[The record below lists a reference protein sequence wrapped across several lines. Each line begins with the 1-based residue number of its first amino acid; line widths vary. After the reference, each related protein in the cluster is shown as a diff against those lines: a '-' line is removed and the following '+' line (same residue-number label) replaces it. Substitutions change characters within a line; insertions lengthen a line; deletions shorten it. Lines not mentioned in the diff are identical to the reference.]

1 MKFIIYSDIHFYH
14 GWSEFNPIGN
24 DSIPLRLKHQVDVW
38 KQIDELAFSKGAIKL
53 FSGDLFHKRSFL
65 HSTVYSQVLELYK
78 NSKASEI
85 LIPGNHDRF
94 DKNLDAVTPL
104 NKIFGDIGG
113 YTTVLK
119 DQEKQTIIMD
129 ATIYGAHAGSPIPKP
144 DKRNERKG
152 FHNILLCHGMLHGAK
167 LQNGFEV
174 KRGYTLKDF
183 EGYDLVVMGD
193 IHKKQQHGNVLIPGS
208 PLQQN
213 WGDAGEECGCWEYN
227 SESKKLEFIPLKAPK
242 FNIVTQ
248 DNIEE
253 VLKTEID
260 DYNYYD
266 FRLKEGLS
274 KAEYK
279 EVKNR
284 FPNSY
289 ISVKK
294 EDKKS
299 VEGISISR
307 TSSLDEILSKYFEKK
322 LTGDREAFIEKA
334 KGYLSKVNPNL
345 AFNNKSI
352 IFRGI
357 KAENFLSL
365 KSFELNYDDL
375 AREPYL
381 ICGENGQ
388 GKSTIATE
396 VLIYTLYNQLT
407 RSSTKSRDGII
418 HDPTNSGKGKNLFT
432 QVHIEINGDQYF
444 LQRFRK
450 HDSLGS
456 GSRILVKK

>member
-38 KQIDELAFSKGAIKL
+38 KQIDQLAFSKGAIKL

-78 NSKASEI
+78 KAKTLEY
-85 LIPGNHDRF
+85 LIPGNHDRY
-94 DKNLDAVTPL
+94 DKNLNAVTPL
-104 NKIFGDIGG
+104 HTIGKCV
-113 YTTVLK
+113 VLK
-119 DQEKQTIIMD
+119 DGQTHGFNIGRMKIS
-129 ATIYGAHAGSPIPKP
+129 GAYAGSKIP
-144 DKRNERKG
+144 EFMEG
-152 FHNILLCHGMLHGAK
+152 FHNILLCHGMLNGAK

-213 WGDAGEECGCWEYN
+213 WGDAGEECGCWEYD
-227 SESKKLEFIPLKAPK
+227 SESKKLDFIPLKAPK

-253 VLKTEID
+253 VLKVEND

-274 KAEYK
+274 KSEYK
-279 EVKNR
+279 EIKSR
-284 FPNSY
+284 FLNSY
-289 ISVKK
+289 VSVKR

-299 VEGISISR
+299 VKGILISR

-322 LTGDREAFIEKA
+322 LTGDRETFIEKS

-345 AFNNKSI
+345 SFNNKSI
-352 IFRGI
+352 IFKGI

-381 ICGENGQ
+381 ICGENGG

-396 VLIYTLYNQLT
+396 ILVYTLYNMFT
-407 RSSTKSRDGII
+407 RNSVKSKDGAI
-418 HDPTNSGKGKNLFT
+418 HDPEKTGKGKNLFT